1 MCIWLH
7 EACAITMDGFP
18 SNTRARGWISISLK
32 AAWLS
37 CRAIMSLI
45 IGNLSDNKK
54 RWKAYMSRIFEF
66 IDPEGSS
73 EPQNHNEVQASYLT
87 LCQYSSKCLLLTS
100 IHMHVLNCCLQAAEA
115 LGWKEQ
121 TFKSLWHVSHYHWDT
136 ATDVGG
142 ADSVP
147 AIEDGSGTYQVWYVS
162 ACIVVRIHPKWS
174 RNM

>member
-1 MCIWLH
+1 
-7 EACAITMDGFP
+7 
-18 SNTRARGWISISLK
+18 
-32 AAWLS
+32 
-37 CRAIMSLI
+37 
-45 IGNLSDNKK
+45 
-54 RWKAYMSRIFEF
+54 MSRIFEF

-87 LCQYSSKCLLLTS
+87 LCQYSSKYSLLFD
-100 IHMHVLNCCLQAAEA
+100 HMHVINCRLWAAEA

-121 TFKSLWHVSHYHWDT
+121 TFKSLWHVSRYHWDT

-162 ACIVVRIHPKWS
+162 ALIVVRIHPKWS